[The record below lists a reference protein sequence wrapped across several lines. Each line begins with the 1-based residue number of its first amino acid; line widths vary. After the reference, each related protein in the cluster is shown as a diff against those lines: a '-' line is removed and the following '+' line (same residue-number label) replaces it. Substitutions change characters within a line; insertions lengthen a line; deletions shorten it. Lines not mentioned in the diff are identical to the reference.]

1 MNYEQ
6 FSKFN
11 YFGIN
16 VSAYTNEEGEV
27 KKTVKCP
34 AEFKYKNIKHYY
46 ENIYNKETEKDD
58 IKPNG
63 ISIITKEL
71 STIDVDDVDKCEI
84 LEQLLKDCSFIVK
97 TRKGYHFYFNKEN
110 VLERKKCCGIADLNL
125 NTLYYVPKYINH
137 ETKEEFKYEVFK
149 NNNDLVDMPQYAI
162 NWCDNLIKKTF
173 GEKKE
178 KKVKTIKRSES
189 DEGIANDK
197 SKDILYQILDGLKK
211 ERFETYK
218 DWFVIACVFVNEN
231 YDLKIFDEYSKKCKG
246 YNKEANDNIINNLKS
261 QSNGYR
267 IASLY
272 YMLKHDN
279 IELWNKLQS
288 ERVDFWYFMETFNH
302 FDIALVYYQLFPNK
316 YIFSSN
322 SWYSLNNYNIYQKL
336 NDFKDSLFNNITT
349 TIQNIII
356 EQRNL
361 INPSDKAYL
370 DKNKL
375 VKKNFN
381 NIGNST
387 FKKGILE
394 ALAGFYYIDNIE
406 TKLNDN
412 INLIAFDDKV
422 FDIKI
427 GKYRDIKPEDYIS
440 MTVGYKAPT
449 NDIIEKYRNDINKLL
464 FSIFGDKEVVEY
476 WFKTIGL
483 SMFGNKSESLYI
495 HTGTGRNGKGVLGNI
510 LEKCLGS
517 YYQQADSNLLTGD
530 TKSATNSTLANA
542 KYTRLLVLSEPD
554 DTDDKSYKLKT
565 SLVKSITGGDTITV
579 RDLYKSN
586 ISFKPKFNVI
596 LQCNKKPD
604 IDKLD
609 IAIEQRLKVIHYPFT
624 FVENP
629 SGDFER
635 KIDTTLKDKFSHN
648 NDFIKSFIGILLEFA
663 YENSNCN
670 TISLPSKVKEQNAL
684 YFDENNPVKDFLNDC
699 CEITNDKNDKIQSR
713 DLFLKYNEC
722 QIYKNID
729 EKKFS
734 DLMCN
739 LNKIEKKR
747 FSGKIN
753 GNFYLG
759 IKFLGLKNEENHENN
774 INF

>member
-1 MNYEQ
+1 MNFPA

-16 VSAYTNEEGEV
+16 VSAYTNDQNEI
-27 KKTVKCP
+27 KKSVKCP
-34 AEFKYKNIKHYY
+34 SESCYKGTKHYFKP
-46 ENIYNKETEKDD
+46 IYNKETKQND
-58 IKPNG
+58 IIPNG
-63 ISIITKEL
+63 ISIITKNL
-71 STIDVDDVDKCEI
+71 SVIDVDEIDKCSI
-84 LEQLLKDCSFIVK
+84 LDQLLNDCSFIIK
-97 TRKGYHFYFNKEN
+97 TRKGYHFYFNKEDILGRN
-110 VLERKKCCGIADLNL
+110 KQCGVADINL
-125 NTLYYVPKYINH
+125 NTLYYVPKYYH
-137 ETKEEFKYEVFK
+137 VETNEEFSYSIYKD
-149 NNNDLVDMPQYAI
+149 NGDLVDMPQYAI
-162 NWCDNLIKKTF
+162 DWCDSLIKEKY
-173 GEKKE
+173 GDKKE
-178 KKVKTIKRSES
+178 KKDKEIKLKRSES

-197 SKDILYQILDGLKK
+197 TKDILYQVLDGLNPS
-211 ERFETYK
+211 RFDTYK
-218 DWFVIACVFVNEN
+218 DWFIIACVFINEK
-231 YDLKIFDEYSKKCKG
+231 YDLKIFDEYSKKSKG
-246 YNKEANDNIINNLKS
+246 YNKQGNDNIINSLKS

-272 YMLKHDN
+272 YMLKKDN
-279 IELWNKLQS
+279 FELWCKLQS
-288 ERVDFWYFMETFNH
+288 ERKDFWDFMETFNH

-322 SWYSLNNYNIYQKL
+322 TWYSLNEYNIYQKL

-370 DKNKL
+370 EKNKL

-394 ALAGFYYIDNIE
+394 ALAGLYYIDNIE

-412 INLIAFDDKV
+412 INLIAFDDQI

-427 GKYRDIKPEDYIS
+427 GNYRDIKPDDFIS

-449 NDIIEKYRNDINKLL
+449 KSIIEKHRNDINKLL
-464 FSIFGDKEVVEY
+464 WSIFEDKEVIDY
-476 WFKTIGL
+476 WLKTIGL
-483 SMFGNKSESLYI
+483 GMFGNKSESLYI
-495 HTGTGRNGKGVLGNI
+495 HTGSGRNGKGVLGTI

-517 YYQQADSNLLTGD
+517 YYQQSDSNLLTGD

-542 KYTRLLVLSEPD
+542 KYTRMLVLSEPD

-629 SGDFER
+629 SNDFER
-635 KIDTTLKDKFSHN
+635 KIDTSLKDKLSHN
-648 NDFIKSFIGILLEFA
+648 DEFIKSFMGILLEYA
-663 YENSNCN
+663 YQNCN
-670 TISLPSKVKEQNAL
+670 CNVISVPSKVKEQNSL

-699 CEITNDKNDKIQSR
+699 CEITNNNNDRVKTR
-713 DLFLKYNEC
+713 DLYMKYTESNN
-722 QIYKNID
+722 YKQID
-729 EKKFS
+729 ERKFC

-739 LNKIEKKR
+739 LNKIEKKKTNTG
-747 FSGKIN
+747 FV
-753 GNFYLG
+753 YLK
-759 IKFLGLKNEENHENN
+759 IKFNGFKNDENF
-774 INF
+774 I